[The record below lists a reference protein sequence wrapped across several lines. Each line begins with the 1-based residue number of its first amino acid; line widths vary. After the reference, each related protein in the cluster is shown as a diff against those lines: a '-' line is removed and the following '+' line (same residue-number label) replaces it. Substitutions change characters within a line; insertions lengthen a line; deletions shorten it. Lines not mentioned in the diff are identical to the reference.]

1 MIWSSDNRIYISNY
15 LLQLFS
21 SFFNSFLKH
30 FSSLILF
37 IVPKRLSSGD
47 RRCISL
53 DSSWTTF
60 SVSVWY
66 RLRRITRW
74 QIIGHW
80 QGFKVWFHEILPT
93 SDQFHI
99 FRTIKHLLIRN
110 LLYISEWRAH
120 KTASSSAAALYGCK
134 KYFINWS
141 LSFQSRS
148 IPVALPFPRETRA
161 PPSRSLSLLS
171 PSDHTFKTP
180 FVNSKLLSS
189 RSINLFG

>member
-1 MIWSSDNRIYISNY
+1 MTTASEELLKELYIN
-15 LLQLFS
+15 LFGKILKEKIFWGHFYTQ
-21 SFFNSFLKH
+21 SFET
-30 FSSLILF
+30 
-37 IVPKRLSSGD
+37 G
-47 RRCISL
+47 
-53 DSSWTTF
+53 
-60 SVSVWY
+60 WY
-66 RLRRITRW
+66 
-74 QIIGHW
+74 
-80 QGFKVWFHEILPT
+80 
-93 SDQFHI
+93 HI

-171 PSDHTFKTP
+171 PSDHISNTSCKLKVAFS
-180 FVNSKLLSS
+180 SKYLSIRLL
-189 RSINLFG
+189 LKYF